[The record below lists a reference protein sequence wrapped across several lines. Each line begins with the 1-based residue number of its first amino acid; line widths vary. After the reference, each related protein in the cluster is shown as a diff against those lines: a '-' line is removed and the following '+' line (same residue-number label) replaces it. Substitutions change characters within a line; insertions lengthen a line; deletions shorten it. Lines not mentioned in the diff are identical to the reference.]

1 MLLAKDVFKTPVL
14 KSVSSTFYQQL
25 FCQYSFAKKI
35 QRHTVSREKLLK
47 TLLNEKAAHKMVV
60 KLITKG
66 IEEY

>member
-1 MLLAKDVFKTPVL
+1 VFKTPVL
-14 KSVSSTFYQQL
+14 KGTPKVSFINIL
-25 FCQYSFAKKI
+25 PAAFFSFAKKL
-35 QRHTVSREKLLK
+35 QRQTVSREKLLK